1 MFACRDVQREAE
13 THVDVF
19 AVDTKLRIRRT
30 FAVSRTGRNF
40 YKIVHLDLVELVKTS
55 LWL

>member
-1 MFACRDVQREAE
+1 MFARRDVQREAE

-30 FAVSRTGRNF
+30 FAVSKTGRNF